1 MAASHMA
8 DITGL
13 TCCRLRLVY
22 IKTNIL
28 QINKTRYS
36 AERQVFV

>member
-13 TCCRLRLVY
+13 TCCRLRLQY
-22 IKTNIL
+22 I
-28 QINKTRYS
+28 
-36 AERQVFV
+36 